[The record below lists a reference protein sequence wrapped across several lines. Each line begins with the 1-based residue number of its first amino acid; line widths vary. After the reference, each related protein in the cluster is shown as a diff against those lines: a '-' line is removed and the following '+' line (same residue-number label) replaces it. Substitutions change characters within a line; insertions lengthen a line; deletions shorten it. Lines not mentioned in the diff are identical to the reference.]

1 MVRGIKIGVVVLVAM
16 AFSATAFSATSKK
29 VDNKKKVTKSSK
41 AKTSTSVSSKSKSS
55 TAKTKI
61 SAKDV
66 KPKSFLDNFGFKYL
80 NYTATAVSPNAA
92 SFGQASAP
100 INYFQA
106 SYKVKD
112 LGTLFARHY
121 FSFSYDDVGK
131 SYKNSD
137 PMLGLS
143 RSFGTLFG
151 KKIGG
156 SIRVRPSTNLLEGN
170 NSGLLARVGG
180 SAATS
185 WSWAGN
191 KKTGK
196 TKEARDIASSS
207 KKKNKKWWEK
217 ASTGYYALGY
227 HYLYGEQPTKD
238 RTDLYLLHYV
248 YSSIPINK
256 VVTLAPFDLFYVQK
270 FTNNDSF
277 YKLYSELAGVE
288 SGVDFSVNKNFF
300 IGFDFSYAFNPRKRG
315 FALFKPENTSLAVSS
330 IVNF

>member
-1 MVRGIKIGVVVLVAM
+1 MVRGIKTLAVVVL
-16 AFSATAFSATSKK
+16 ATAFSVTALSATSKTK
-29 VDNKKKVTKSSK
+29 VNKKSK
-41 AKTSTSVSSKSKSS
+41 LKSS
-55 TAKTKI
+55 TGKTKV

-66 KPKSFLDNFGFKYL
+66 KPKSFLDNLGFKYL
-80 NYTATAVSPNAA
+80 NYTATAISPDAA

-100 INYFQA
+100 LNYLQA
-106 SYKVKD
+106 SYNVKD
-112 LGTLFARHY
+112 LGTFFARHY
-121 FSFSYDDVGK
+121 FSFKYNDIGQ

-156 SIRVRPSTNLLEGN
+156 SIRVLPSTNLLEGN
-170 NSGLLARVGG
+170 STGLLARVGG

-185 WSWAGN
+185 WSWSGN
-191 KKTGK
+191 KKAAK
-196 TKEARDIASSS
+196 TKEARDIASTS
-207 KKKNKKWWEK
+207 KKWWEK
-217 ASTGYYALGY
+217 ASTGYYVLGY
-227 HYLYGEQPTKD
+227 HYLYGEQPTED

-248 YSSIPINK
+248 YSSIPVNK

-288 SGVDFSVNKNFF
+288 SGVDFSVNKNFLWVLIF
-300 IGFDFSYAFNPRKRG
+300 LMLLTRAKEVSHFS
-315 FALFKPENTSLAVSS
+315 SLKTRL
-330 IVNF
+330 